1 MERTEKN
8 RTERKTMRPTQTYAS
23 YTLCYAC
30 EYNCLS
36 AEYYESGQFALL
48 QVNKAVLAQLTHSGS
63 QKVELN

>member
-1 MERTEKN
+1 
-8 RTERKTMRPTQTYAS
+8 MRPTQTYAS